1 MGVGTGGVAY
11 ATEFLVCRMHFPH
24 DCDYERVRI
33 EPTTS
38 SLPKWSNLRPRRS
51 SGSNSSFYVNRF
63 CTYAC
68 WESNQ
73 NRIDKYTFLSDQIGF
88 YYLAYTLFG

>member
-38 SLPKWSNLRPRRS
+38 SLPKWSKAPFGLEDHLFPTRVS
-51 SGSNSSFYVNRF
+51 M
-63 CTYAC
+63 
-68 WESNQ
+68 
-73 NRIDKYTFLSDQIGF
+73 LIGF
-88 YYLAYTLFG
+88 VLMHVGNQIKIE